1 VTSGHKLTDLNNK
14 INIKG
19 TLIVWQSFHAT
30 ANKGAVFVGTATAAV
45 TLPVTMAA
53 GQTSYVA
60 SKLGLI
66 KFLEVLA
73 AEEPNISVRVLH
85 PGVVDTDMA
94 DKSGIKEQ
102 LPQDKGMVI
111 LQHVVCPTDNLVVEL
126 PGHFTVWLASPEGA
140 FLAGRMVSC
149 NWDVEELK
157 AVAHKVPESGIFRS
171 TLSGYGNT
179 PLAVTLKA

>member
-1 VTSGHKLTDLNNK
+1 
-14 INIKG
+14 
-19 TLIVWQSFHAT
+19 
-30 ANKGAVFVGTATAAV
+30 
-45 TLPVTMAA
+45 M
-53 GQTSYVA
+53 
-60 SKLGLI
+60 
-66 KFLEVLA
+66 
-73 AEEPNISVRVLH
+73 
-85 PGVVDTDMA
+85 
-94 DKSGIKEQ
+94 
-102 LPQDKGMVI
+102 